1 MKRFSVVAVAVGC
14 ALSWQAW
21 AATVAESVEISDPYV
36 RMVPPNAPATAAFM
50 TITNKDGKDHAVV
63 SAKGYIN
70 KITELHTHLHDN
82 GVMRMRQV
90 DKIDLP
96 AGGTT
101 ALQPGGLHV
110 MLIGLNEPV
119 QEGQKIQ
126 IDLTFDDGS
135 TKSVEAV
142 GRPIVPMKGMQMG
155 GHMMGGMNA
164 GMNAG
169 MMQGKALSNGRNQN
183 PMALVMHANP
193 AFPNLT
199 GIAIKNAAELGLND
213 EQIAKLKAWTKEHG
227 DQMQRLFQG
236 VSAME
241 KALIQDALAGQS
253 KAELM
258 TKFEKTLAMRKEI
271 AETKIDCRDNMKKV
285 LTAEQFEKL
294 ASIYPMM

>member
-1 MKRFSVVAVAVGC
+1 MKRFSVAAVAVGC

-96 AGGTT
+96 AGGAT

-155 GHMMGGMNA
+155 GHMMGGMN
-164 GMNAG
+164 GG
-169 MMQGKALSNGRNQN
+169 MMQGKALSNGRNQH

-258 TKFEKTLAMRKEI
+258 AKFEKTLAMRKEI